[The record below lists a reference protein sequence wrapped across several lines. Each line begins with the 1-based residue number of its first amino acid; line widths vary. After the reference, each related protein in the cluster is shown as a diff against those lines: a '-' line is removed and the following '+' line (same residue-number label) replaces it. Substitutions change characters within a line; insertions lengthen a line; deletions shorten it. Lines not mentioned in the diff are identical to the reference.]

1 VTVESGVPVFDGVLR
16 DRLSRRFGREVNAWL
31 DELPPVLASL
41 RQRWGLILGSLI
53 QRGTVSVVLSC
64 WTAEGAPAVL
74 KVSPDRR
81 RINDEADAL
90 AGWDTP
96 KVPAVLAVDPRVGA
110 LLIEAIKPGTALDQ
124 RGTYPRSEA
133 MVELIAG
140 LHHAGAAGG
149 HVSVSAR
156 ITSLFDAG
164 RTAYDR
170 RPDLREVVPLAL
182 YEDGR
187 QLAMHLAT
195 ETRPAVL
202 LHGDLTP
209 VNILDGGSDR
219 GLVAV
224 DPAPCIGDP
233 AFDTIDLLL
242 WKARDWATITSR
254 AKQLAPKIGVPTE
267 RALDWCAAFAPMTAL
282 ELAAASPESPPD
294 IDWLLA
300 VTQAAT

>member
-1 VTVESGVPVFDGVLR
+1 MPVFDGVLR

-140 LHHAGAAGG
+140 LHHAGAPAGTFR
-149 HVSVSAR
+149 SVPAS
-156 ITSLFDAG
+156 
-164 RTAYDR
+164 R
-170 RPDLREVVPLAL
+170 RCS
-182 YEDGR
+182 
-187 QLAMHLAT
+187 
-195 ETRPAVL
+195 TRAEP
-202 LHGDLTP
+202 
-209 VNILDGGSDR
+209 
-219 GLVAV
+219 
-224 DPAPCIGDP
+224 
-233 AFDTIDLLL
+233 
-242 WKARDWATITSR
+242 
-254 AKQLAPKIGVPTE
+254 
-267 RALDWCAAFAPMTAL
+267 PMTADQICGRWSH
-282 ELAAASPESPPD
+282 SPCMRTVISSPCTSPPRRGRQSSCMA
-294 IDWLLA
+294 I
-300 VTQAAT
+300 

>member
-81 RINDEADAL
+81 RINDEADAF
-90 AGWDTP
+90 
-96 KVPAVLAVDPRVGA
+96 PAVLAVDPRVGA